1 MMKITGIHMY
11 LKKASTVWRVLS
23 VRIRSVS
30 CLAGICLTTILG
42 GKALLPVAFM
52 YIPALLASHDWMQRH
67 AGLMAV
73 AAIAEGT
80 HQIMEKELGNVVS
93 YVRSASHL
101 VAC

>member
-1 MMKITGIHMY
+1 M
-11 LKKASTVWRVLS
+11 ST
-23 VRIRSVS
+23 
-30 CLAGICLTTILG
+30 LG

-67 AGLMAV
+67 AGLMAI

-93 YVRSASHL
+93 YVRPTSRPVVSWTQLHRDSL
-101 VAC
+101 VTPMFKDPHPRVRFATCQCM